1 MTVRSPARVP
11 RRPLP
16 WLVPAVTAGG
26 LLPLAVLLSDA
37 WTGALG
43 ANPVQR
49 ALHQTGLLALV
60 LLILSLACTPLRLVF
75 RWTWPARIRRALGL
89 LAFGYAALHFLIYL
103 FDQGFAPGAVVTD
116 VLERPFITVGFI
128 ALLLLVPLAWTSR
141 SDSIRRLG
149 FARWQRL
156 HQLVYVAV
164 SLAALHYWWGV
175 KKDHTAP
182 FLAVLA
188 LAALFAVR
196 RVWNRRQPVR
206 TRATQP
212 GD

>member
-1 MTVRSPARVP
+1 MF
-11 RRPLP
+11 L
-16 WLVPAVTAGG
+16 
-26 LLPLAVLLSDA
+26 DA

-49 ALHQTGLLALV
+49 TLHQTGLLTLV

-75 RWTWPARIRRALGL
+75 RWTWPARVRKALGL

-103 FDQGFAPGAVVTD
+103 FDQGFVPSAIVTD
-116 VLERPFITVGFI
+116 VLERPFITVGFT
-128 ALLLLVPLAWTSR
+128 ALLLLLPLALTSR
-141 SDSIRRLG
+141 ADSVRRLG

-156 HQLVYVAV
+156 HRLVYVSV
-164 SLAALHYWWGV
+164 GLAALHYWWGV

-188 LAALFAVR
+188 IAALFAVR
-196 RVWNRRQPVR
+196 RIWKRRPPVR

>member
-1 MTVRSPARVP
+1 M
-11 RRPLP
+11 
-16 WLVPAVTAGG
+16 
-26 LLPLAVLLSDA
+26 LLDA

-75 RWTWPARIRRALGL
+75 RWTWTARIRRALGL

-103 FDQGFAPGAVVTD
+103 FDQGFVPGTILTD
-116 VLERPFITVGFI
+116 VLERPFITVGFT
-128 ALLLLVPLAWTSR
+128 ALLLLVPLALTSR
-141 SDSIRRLG
+141 ADSVRRLG

-156 HQLVYVAV
+156 HQLVYVSV

-182 FLAVLA
+182 LMYA
-188 LAALFAVR
+188 LVIAALFAVR
-196 RVWNRRQPVR
+196 VVWKRRQPVR
-206 TRATQP
+206 GRATQP